1 MNAPSPNWRPAGFSN
16 SSSRASSSPPHST
29 RSEGLTAPLA
39 PRAREAAPCRLKRVR
54 PASSEPAAGEK
65 GIDDALF
72 LGFYLVR
79 AVELIVSARGFS
91 RCTGHKDAPR
101 FACAFNA

>member
-1 MNAPSPNWRPAGFSN
+1 MPSTRASPTRCGNDQNGSPGGSVARRTMPIYLGPAGTTTEHGR
-16 SSSRASSSPPHST
+16 RAAS
-29 RSEGLTAPLA
+29 GL
-39 PRAREAAPCRLKRVR
+39 
-54 PASSEPAAGEK
+54 AAGEK

-91 RCTGHKDAPR
+91 RCTRHKDAPR